1 MTVLW
6 TPITV
11 GQMTLRHRLA
21 MAPMTRSRAKAD
33 GRPGDLAAEYYA
45 QRASMGLLISEGTQP
60 SDDGQGYITTP
71 GIYTDAH
78 VEAWRQVTR
87 AVHDKGAHFFIQLMH
102 VGRTSH
108 PDNTPHHRQPVAP
121 SAIQPKGEMFTAKG
135 MLPLPKP
142 RALTLG
148 EIGATIA
155 DFRLAARKAIE
166 AGADGVELHGANGY
180 LIQQFFAPNA
190 NIRTDLYGGPIENRI
205 RFALEAT
212 AAVADEIGANRT
224 AIRISPGNTLGD
236 IDEGA
241 EGPALYRRLVTELD
255 KLGLAYLHVLHRGDD
270 AFLAELRSRWHG
282 VLMLNRGGR
291 PRDVVGQDVASRRA
305 DMESLASMSLANPDL
320 VDRLRSGA
328 PLNTPDRTTFYG
340 GDSHGYTDYPT
351 LEQASGATA

>member
-1 MTVLW
+1 M
-6 TPITV
+6 
-11 GQMTLRHRLA
+11 
-21 MAPMTRSRAKAD
+21 
-33 GRPGDLAAEYYA
+33 
-45 QRASMGLLISEGTQP
+45 
-60 SDDGQGYITTP
+60 
-71 GIYTDAH
+71 
-78 VEAWRQVTR
+78 
-87 AVHDKGAHFFIQLMH
+87 
-102 VGRTSH
+102 
-108 PDNTPHHRQPVAP
+108 
-121 SAIQPKGEMFTAKG
+121 
-135 MLPLPKP
+135 
-142 RALTLG
+142 
-148 EIGATIA
+148 
-155 DFRLAARKAIE
+155 
-166 AGADGVELHGANGY
+166 HGANGY

-255 KLGLAYLHVLHRGDD
+255 KLGLAYLHVLHRGDE

-291 PRDVVGQDVASRRA
+291 PRDAVGQDVASGRA

-328 PLNTPDRTTFYG
+328 PLNAPDRTTFYG